1 MLMSSFIQIAQHV
14 RLMHVI
20 TNAYALTSLRFIA
33 AGHATRLLAVVS
45 LSTMIWKELKIE
57 PMVI

>member
-1 MLMSSFIQIAQHV
+1 
-14 RLMHVI
+14 MHVI

-33 AGHATRLLAVVS
+33 AGHATRPLAVVS